1 MTYARETV
9 LDGRKVVNAYRLAHA
24 QLYTFATSRLT
35 ISQEH
40 SPLIQKMQDGLKAL
54 GFASEDDFREANN
67 DLCAKDMGLKSMSDF
82 EAHCTG
88 AEVDIVMTE
97 FCRMWH

>member
-1 MTYARETV
+1 MAYTRTSI
-9 LDGRKVVNAYRLAHA
+9 LDGRKVVDAYRLAHA

-35 ISQEH
+35 IPQEH
-40 SPLIQKMQDGLKAL
+40 SPLIQKMQDGLRAL

-67 DLCAKDMGLKSMSDF
+67 ELCAKDMGYKSMANF

-88 AEVDIVMTE
+88 AEVDPLMDE
-97 FCRMWH
+97 FCGMWH